1 MNLLSLSPL
10 RKAGTHR
17 KLTFLNRHKYSID
30 LFIRKLQLNS
40 KAQTD
45 LLGFTC
51 SPEDHLLE
59 KHYQLTNSNYL
70 QLRDLEWVNYL
81 KSIGGIENLKPAG
94 IFKPYKDLKTMV
106 RKGIPVAYRASIW
119 PKISL
124 SSVYRL
130 QFPADYYQTLLV
142 RSEGEL
148 AEKVKIDIEKD
159 IDRYV
164 PFHIFSDFSFF
175 SFF

>member
-1 MNLLSLSPL
+1 
-10 RKAGTHR
+10 
-17 KLTFLNRHKYSID
+17 
-30 LFIRKLQLNS
+30 
-40 KAQTD
+40 
-45 LLGFTC
+45 
-51 SPEDHLLE
+51 
-59 KHYQLTNSNYL
+59 
-70 QLRDLEWVNYL
+70 
-81 KSIGGIENLKPAG
+81 
-94 IFKPYKDLKTMV
+94 MV

-164 PFHIFSDFSFF
+164 PRTHATFFSDFSFSLLF
-175 SFF
+175 FELPHPVFTFVASFLFLVLCPLSFFVSLPRLEHFPNTIISILLLVLKEKNPYEEFFMPLLFIIHLLVIANL